1 MNQADSLDWTFS
13 CAPPNRK
20 FWKKIHNCRPKVRS
34 KVSLLTFLHLLPS
47 QTTHTY
53 VCCRNEYPPQRESTS
68 TGYSNKR
75 KNESALR
82 IHNSFS
88 ALQEQVHPSTKT
100 YYLLRT
106 ITMSLVV
113 SSWEK
118 IKAIDSY
125 DEVAGEMLFK
135 R

>member
-1 MNQADSLDWTFS
+1 M
-13 CAPPNRK
+13 CAAVTNT
-20 FWKKIHNCRPKVRS
+20 HRS
-34 KVSLLTFLHLLPS
+34 GRV
-47 QTTHTY
+47 Q
-53 VCCRNEYPPQRESTS
+53 QQD
-68 TGYSNKR
+68 NKR

-82 IHNSFS
+82 IHNSFF

-100 YYLLRT
+100 YYLLHT

-113 SSWEK
+113 SSWDK